1 MLKFKVYLRCRLE
14 SFSNLGIFF
23 TCILSVI
30 FIEYILAHEII
41 IYSINLKEK
50 IFLLHG
56 IISFIILIEL
66 ILGCFY
72 ITKFINSDELIF
84 LQNFNLSKLDKISIF
99 FIKVLPINF
108 VCSILYTELMYN
120 TYINCVYLILNSI
133 LSLIIIFL
141 IEIII
146 SLFITKIVFNEIKV
160 LLLLILIGAFIKL
173 FYRGFIYTND
183 IRNSITLFLIYTS
196 KLNIVRF
203 IFNNFLGYGLKQLI
217 INLFSCTILSIIL
230 YFIKDSDY
238 FNRQKWFF
246 YYKKIYINHKL
257 KNINPVLAFLI
268 KDISLIKQYFSFIIL
283 EIIFVCFSIF
293 LLSQVSIKN
302 NIGIFI
308 IIIVSIYLFSCITPS
323 IFKFEEKSLLL
334 IKSFPITN
342 RKFFIY
348 KFISAY
354 IISTTIPILILF
366 LGLIFLKISFLQ
378 FLQYLLIAIAVGILL
393 CLTWSCIAYI
403 FFPNVDKGN
412 VLLTLASVLIIFP
425 PIELLIL
432 ILALKLINNKLHNIE
447 V

>member
-1 MLKFKVYLRCRLE
+1 M
-14 SFSNLGIFF
+14 
-23 TCILSVI
+23 
-30 FIEYILAHEII
+30 AHEII

-108 VCSILYTELMYN
+108 VCSILYIELMYN

-246 YYKKIYINHKL
+246 YYKKY
-257 KNINPVLAFLI
+257 
-268 KDISLIKQYFSFIIL
+268 
-283 EIIFVCFSIF
+283 
-293 LLSQVSIKN
+293 
-302 NIGIFI
+302 
-308 IIIVSIYLFSCITPS
+308 
-323 IFKFEEKSLLL
+323 
-334 IKSFPITN
+334 
-342 RKFFIY
+342 
-348 KFISAY
+348 
-354 IISTTIPILILF
+354 ILI
-366 LGLIFLKISFLQ
+366 
-378 FLQYLLIAIAVGILL
+378 
-393 CLTWSCIAYI
+393 
-403 FFPNVDKGN
+403 
-412 VLLTLASVLIIFP
+412 
-425 PIELLIL
+425 
-432 ILALKLINNKLHNIE
+432 IN
-447 V
+447 